1 MHLHELKNVLFGN
14 VQHVELQR
22 QNLINFK
29 LQRSGYSHEIFW
41 ISKLWCWIPQRTHNL
56 SALAYWQTCNRHR
69 HSGYRRYRWPFQ
81 RPIKHWWKDTVCSR
95 LAMHR
100 GHNRAPFNSCVCQSE
115 CACMFVRQNRGG
127 GLSEKVKG
135 GCCFPSVWYYQR
147 AGPCIPQV
155 NTRQQSLDDTMQ
167 RFSFVPK
174 AASRP
179 RAQTVTFS
187 LEHWQKDSLKKQD
200 IMKMYLKVKL
210 KMYGMNKKLKNKEN
224 MLWFWSKF
232 DTKSFL
238 LERKK
243 YFV

>member
-1 MHLHELKNVLFGN
+1 MCHTSNCREQTLSILNYSDQVTVMKYFEFQSYDAEFHNGHIIFLHW
-14 VQHVELQR
+14 
-22 QNLINFK
+22 LIGR
-29 LQRSGYSHEIFW
+29 LV
-41 ISKLWCWIPQRTHNL
+41 TD
-56 SALAYWQTCNRHR
+56 R

-81 RPIKHWWKDTVCSR
+81 RPIKHWWKDTVCSP

-115 CACMFVRQNRGG
+115 CACMLVRQNRGG

-167 RFSFVPK
+167 RFGFVPK

-187 LEHWQKDSLKKQD
+187 LKHWQKDSLKK
-200 IMKMYLKVKL
+200 KKRHYENVLKSEIEDVWDEQKA
-210 KMYGMNKKLKNKEN
+210 KK
-224 MLWFWSKF
+224 
-232 DTKSFL
+232 
-238 LERKK
+238 
-243 YFV
+243 